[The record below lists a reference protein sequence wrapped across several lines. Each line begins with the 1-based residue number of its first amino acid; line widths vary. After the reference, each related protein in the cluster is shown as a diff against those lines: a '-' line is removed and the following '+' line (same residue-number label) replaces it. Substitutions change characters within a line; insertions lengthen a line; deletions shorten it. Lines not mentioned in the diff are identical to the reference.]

1 MPIQRTTQHVLRKPV
16 LYVIKGIDEV
26 HIAVALTTIARQQLV
41 LAKYALSCISDRWFW
56 TDFGQQKACAYQS
69 LFP

>member
-41 LAKYALSCISDRWFW
+41 LAKYALSCISD
-56 TDFGQQKACAYQS
+56 
-69 LFP
+69 